1 MLSQCLWEV
10 NENNKNTRQRMYT
23 NPGTRSITDVKLGN
37 KGEVYY
43 RETIFDK
50 YGREIGH
57 NDYTNHSRSDHPN
70 PHYHPNSVNNPS
82 QHGDVTPGLHP

>member
-1 MLSQCLWEV
+1 M
-10 NENNKNTRQRMYT
+10 R
-23 NPGTRSITDVKLGN
+23 
-37 KGEVYY
+37 VYY

-70 PHYHPNSVNNPS
+70 PHYHPNPVNNPS